1 VERLSAHGGVSMPGV
16 VERWVT
22 PEDANANLIGIARLN
37 EPRLAIYVEQAFP
50 PAHLPRRARSPSLS
64 SADS

>member
-1 VERLSAHGGVSMPGV
+1 MPGV